1 MEHMNKAENQEGSI
15 ILGVLVAV
23 FAILSVAFGGVA
35 IWAYSQYQEASN
47 DVDSKIRYAVSQA
60 EKAQA
65 DKDEQKFAE
74 RVKEPNNDFVG
85 PDDYGRLTF
94 KYPKTWSLYE
104 ATDISRGGDYKA
116 YLNPVKVP
124 PVSEAQQFAVRVTIE
139 NKDYDRVVQQYDSLV
154 KKGDLRS
161 SSTTSQGNIGT
172 RLDGNFNKNIRGS
185 AVIYK
190 LRDKTA
196 TIRTDADSTFKADFD
211 NLIKTINFDQ

>member
-1 MEHMNKAENQEGSI
+1 MNKVDTQEGSV

-23 FAILSVAFGGVA
+23 FAVLSVAFGGIA
-35 IWAYSQYQEASN
+35 IWAYMQYESASN
-47 DVDSKIRYAVSQA
+47 DVESKIKLAVSQA
-60 EKAQA
+60 EKDQA
-65 DKDEQKFAE
+65 EKDEQKFAE
-74 RVKEPNNDFVG
+74 REKEPNYEFVG

-104 ATDISRGGDYKA
+104 ATDIARGGDYKA
-116 YLNPVKVP
+116 YIHPEKVP
-124 PVSEAQQFAVRVTIE
+124 PVSDSQRFAVRVLIE

-161 SSTTSQGNIGT
+161 SSTSSQGNTGT

-211 NLIKTINFDQ
+211 KLIQTITFEQ

>member
-1 MEHMNKAENQEGSI
+1 MNKVDTQAGSV

-23 FAILSVAFGGVA
+23 FAVLSVAFGGIA
-35 IWAYSQYQEASN
+35 IWAYMQYESASN
-47 DVDSKIRYAVSQA
+47 DVESKIKLAVSQA
-60 EKAQA
+60 EKDQA
-65 DKDEQKFAE
+65 EKDEQKFAE
-74 RVKEPNNDFVG
+74 REKEPNYEFVG

-104 ATDISRGGDYKA
+104 ATDIARGGDYKA
-116 YLNPVKVP
+116 YIHPEKVP
-124 PVSEAQQFAVRVTIE
+124 PVSDSQRFAVRVLIE

-161 SSTTSQGNIGT
+161 SSTSSQGNTGT

-211 NLIKTINFDQ
+211 KLIQTITFEQ

>member
-1 MEHMNKAENQEGSI
+1 MNKVDTQAGSV

-23 FAILSVAFGGVA
+23 FAVLSVAFGGIA
-35 IWAYSQYQEASN
+35 IWAYMQYENASN
-47 DVDSKIRYAVSQA
+47 DVESKIKLAVSQA
-60 EKAQA
+60 EKDQA
-65 DKDEQKFAE
+65 EKDEQKFAE
-74 RVKEPNNDFVG
+74 REKEPNYEFVG

-104 ATDISRGGDYKA
+104 ATDIARGGDYKA
-116 YLNPVKVP
+116 YIHPEKVP
-124 PVSEAQQFAVRVTIE
+124 PVSDSQRFAVRVLIE

-161 SSTTSQGNIGT
+161 SSTSSQGNTGT

-211 NLIKTINFDQ
+211 KLIQTITFEQ